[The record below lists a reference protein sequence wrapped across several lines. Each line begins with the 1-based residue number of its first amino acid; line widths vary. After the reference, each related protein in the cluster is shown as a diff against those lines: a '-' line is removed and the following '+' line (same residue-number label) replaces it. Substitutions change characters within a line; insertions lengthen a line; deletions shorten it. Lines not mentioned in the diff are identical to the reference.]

1 MSSRPQ
7 KVICRPGSVLPVPLR
22 PGEVESAADAKLRA
36 DVLKG
41 LALRQGIMKKGI
53 EHHVDK
59 LRIDVMEE
67 RSKLDDTDV
76 SEDSLIALEGPL
88 VQYAMQKWKQ
98 DDGPN
103 GLAAAAVAVA
113 SLPFPAASVV
123 GLISGANDD
132 VWLLPK
138 PAVVD
143 DGGGGD
149 GGDDDYDDPDRAGP
163 SSTNARLGR
172 PAGTHALHPG
182 RESKTK
188 FARDDGSECA
198 FCFENRV
205 LVLLIPCRHICLCS
219 KCARHIMTNGDRR
232 CLICQRKIQQVIEHI
247 NK

>member
-7 KVICRPGSVLPVPLR
+7 KAICRPGSVLPVPLR

-53 EHHVDK
+53 EHHVEK
-59 LRIDVMEE
+59 LRREVEEHSKIDN
-67 RSKLDDTDV
+67 TDV
-76 SEDSLIALEGPL
+76 TEDTLIALEGPL
-88 VQYAMQKWKQ
+88 VQHAMQQWKH

-103 GLAAAAVAVA
+103 GLAAAVAVA
-113 SLPFPAASVV
+113 SLPFPASVV

-138 PAVVD
+138 PAVVV
-143 DGGGGD
+143 
-149 GGDDDYDDPDRAGP
+149 DDDDDDPDRAGP

-172 PAGTHALHPG
+172 PAGTHPLHPG

-188 FARDDGSECA
+188 FARDDGSECVY
-198 FCFENRV
+198 CFENRV

-232 CLICQRKIQQVIEHI
+232 CLICQRKIQQVIEHL